1 MTASAILTISGA
13 LCVYLSGQVMY
24 LMRERKDRPAG
35 QWMSTFLGASSVA
48 MLVIILLLAGLTL
61 VAKGL
66 LSI

>member
-1 MTASAILTISGA
+1 MTATTILTISGV

-24 LMRERKDRPAG
+24 LMRERKNRPAA
-35 QWMSTFLGASSVA
+35 QWMTTFLGASSVA

-66 LSI
+66 LSL